1 MAIEDSALYDDVIK
15 LVKSKEYA
23 TRKIFECT
31 LISGEIQC
39 NALSVHSFTIDRNY
53 KDCYSDS
60 SVIEVDLPLG
70 VYTAKIYPNRRN
82 LFALLKIQTADT
94 TGTVIS
100 DNSSFKYQQFRA
112 TIVDSKDPSLIDFG
126 SEAEDEQSGDTG
138 SIVTLSIQLTDE
150 LLETIRQTN
159 FQAIIKN
166 TDLASVVKGLLIGDI
181 FKSNKLLKPKGVLMT
196 EPDNNKLYKNIII
209 KPSLS
214 CIDIVDWLQDNYG
227 IYNNG
232 LGVYLQQN
240 YWYVFPILQTEKF
253 KANNNSITVISMPAN
268 VMRGSEKTFA
278 FKDNHLMIIATAGIN
293 QIDNS
298 DSWQRNYGNG
308 LRYINASK
316 VIDDF
321 SSTENGKTKISQKNN
336 VVEFSSIQREDGNN
350 YIPFSSDISKANN
363 PQAISAIADSNDNK
377 IVLTWENSLS
387 TLLLPGMQVRCLYRF
402 NDKVKKITGTLIGVR
417 NYFSS
422 AEAGILQ
429 NVQSSIS
436 LLTIL
441 VQSNI

>member
-1 MAIEDSALYDDVIK
+1 
-15 LVKSKEYA
+15 
-23 TRKIFECT
+23 
-31 LISGEIQC
+31 
-39 NALSVHSFTIDRNY
+39 
-53 KDCYSDS
+53 
-60 SVIEVDLPLG
+60 
-70 VYTAKIYPNRRN
+70 
-82 LFALLKIQTADT
+82 
-94 TGTVIS
+94 
-100 DNSSFKYQQFRA
+100 
-112 TIVDSKDPSLIDFG
+112 
-126 SEAEDEQSGDTG
+126 
-138 SIVTLSIQLTDE
+138 
-150 LLETIRQTN
+150 
-159 FQAIIKN
+159 
-166 TDLASVVKGLLIGDI
+166 
-181 FKSNKLLKPKGVLMT
+181 
-196 EPDNNKLYKNIII
+196 
-209 KPSLS
+209 
-214 CIDIVDWLQDNYG
+214 
-227 IYNNG
+227 
-232 LGVYLQQN
+232 
-240 YWYVFPILQTEKF
+240 
-253 KANNNSITVISMPAN
+253 MPAN

-321 SSTENGKTKISQKNN
+321 SNTENGKTKISQKNN

-363 PQAISAIADSNDNK
+363 PQAISAIAYSNDNK